1 MFPLAYSWPRPAAAR
16 KDRAMNKL
24 NLAGLIPGSPSFRPL
39 VKNRPKHAKAIVP
52 AEISTVYA
60 DIPELRICTA
70 APVTKVL
77 RRQTA
82 TSRWPKS
89 GTTEHGIL
97 TVGKEC
103 I

>member
-1 MFPLAYSWPRPAAAR
+1 MTMP
-16 KDRAMNKL
+16 
-24 NLAGLIPGSPSFRPL
+24 NLAGLKPHSPSFRPL
-39 VKNRPKHAKAIVP
+39 ANNRLKHAKAIVP
-52 AEISTVYA
+52 ADTSAVCA

-70 APVTKVL
+70 APVTMVL
-77 RRQTA
+77 PRPA
-82 TSRWPKS
+82 AISRPAKS